1 MIGIIIAAI
10 IAIIVIGLV
19 FKLAKV
25 AIILALVFGGVVL
38 VRNFI
43 GQKRIK

>member
-1 MIGIIIAAI
+1 MIGYVIAAI
-10 IAIIVIGLV
+10 IAVLVIGLV

-25 AIILALVFGGVVL
+25 AIIVALVVGGAVL

-43 GQKRIK
+43 AQKRIK

>member
-19 FKLAKV
+19 FKLAKL

-43 GQKRIK
+43 AQKRIK

>member
-10 IAIIVIGLV
+10 IAVLVIGLV

-25 AIILALVFGGVVL
+25 AIILALIFGAVVL
-38 VRNFI
+38 VRNFVA
-43 GQKRIK
+43 QKRIK